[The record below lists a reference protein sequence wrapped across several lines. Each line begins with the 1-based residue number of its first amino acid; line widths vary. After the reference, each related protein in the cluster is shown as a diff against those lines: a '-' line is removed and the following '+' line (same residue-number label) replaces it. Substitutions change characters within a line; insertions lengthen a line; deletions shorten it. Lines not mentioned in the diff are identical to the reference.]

1 MLPFPPWDCWGL
13 VPCAPSWVV
22 DGPKGDLVI
31 GVLMLLEENNIFLL
45 IVKMEKP
52 RPRDV
57 TALVQGIPHSNSP
70 AWKALRTRLAMA
82 GLI

>member
-1 MLPFPPWDCWGL
+1 
-13 VPCAPSWVV
+13 
-22 DGPKGDLVI
+22 
-31 GVLMLLEENNIFLL
+31 MLLEENNIFLL